1 MSRGGRERTRLNVAR
16 AVFVAAVIVAF
27 CSWAEVVALT
37 VILSVLL
44 AFLLDPLV
52 EILMKIRLPRAF
64 AALLVLLLASGV
76 LAGLGLL
83 TWSRLGRVADEW
95 PQYNAALQ
103 RAFTSVRQDAEH
115 VLNRVLRIPA
125 GETRDGLA
133 VLLAEQRS
141 LRSALLHG
149 LGSLYSVLWVA
160 TFVPFLVF
168 FMLSEK
174 PALWEASLGL
184 FPSRARPQ
192 ARRAFEELNRVLRGY
207 ILGNVIVIGVLVLA
221 NWLFFLLIGLDYPF
235 LSGVA
240 SGVVNLVPYFGAVLA
255 WVPPLLIGLSQW
267 HSVGPFLGVAVVL
280 TLFHLGAINALVPAL
295 VGRSVR
301 VNALSV
307 TLALLFWGWLW
318 GGIGLLLAIPIVA
331 VTKVVCDHVEPWR
344 PVGRWLGA

>member
-1 MSRGGRERTRLNVAR
+1 MV
-16 AVFVAAVIVAF
+16 VAF

-37 VILSVLL
+37 VILAVLL

-52 EILMKIRLPRAF
+52 ELFVRVRLPRAL
-64 AALLVLLLASGV
+64 AALLVLLLASGA

-83 TWSRLGRVADEW
+83 TWSRLSRVADEW
-95 PQYNAALQ
+95 PQYNATLQ
-103 RAFTSVRQDAEH
+103 SAFSSVRQDAEQI
-115 VLNRVLRIPA
+115 LDRVLRIPP

-141 LRSALLHG
+141 IRGALLRG
-149 LGSLYSVLWVA
+149 LGSLYSVLWVV

-174 PALWEASLGL
+174 PGLWEASLGL
-184 FPSRARPQ
+184 FAPRARPQ

-207 ILGNVIVIGVLVLA
+207 ILGSVVVIGVLVLA
-221 NWLFFLLIGLDYPF
+221 NWVFFLLIGLDYPF
-235 LSGVA
+235 LSAVA
-240 SGVVNLVPYFGAVLA
+240 SGVFNLVPYFGAVLA

-267 HSVGPFLGVAVVL
+267 HSAGPFVGVAAVL
-280 TLFHLGAINALVPAL
+280 TLFHVVTINALVPAL

-331 VTKVVCDHVEPWR
+331 VMKVVCDHVEVWR

>member
-1 MSRGGRERTRLNVAR
+1 LSRAGRERPRLDVAR
-16 AVFVAAVIVAF
+16 AVFVAAAIVAF
-27 CSWAEVVALT
+27 CYWAEVVALT

-52 EILMKIRLPRAF
+52 ELFMKVHLPRAL
-64 AALLVLLLASGV
+64 AALLVLLLVSGA

-83 TWSRLGRVADEW
+83 TWSRISRVADEW
-95 PQYNAALQ
+95 PQYSAALQ
-103 RAFTSVRQDAEH
+103 SAFTSVRRDAEQ
-115 VLNRVLRIPA
+115 VLSRVVRVPP
-125 GETRDGLA
+125 GESRGVA

-141 LRSALLHG
+141 LREVLLHG
-149 LGSLYSVLWVA
+149 LGSLGWVLWVLA
-160 TFVPFLVF
+160 FVPFLVF

-174 PALWEASLGL
+174 PGVWEASLGL

-207 ILGNVIVIGVLVLA
+207 ILGNLIVIAVLVLA

-235 LSGVA
+235 LSAVA

-267 HSVGPFLGVAVVL
+267 HAAGPFIGVAAVL
-280 TLFHLGAINALVPAL
+280 TAFHILTINALVPAIL
-295 VGRSVR
+295 GRTVR

-307 TLALLFWGWLW
+307 TLSILFWGWLW
-318 GGIGLLLAIPIVA
+318 GGIGFLLAIPIVA
-331 VTKVVCDHVEPWR
+331 VTKVLCDHVDPWQ

>member
-1 MSRGGRERTRLNVAR
+1 VSRAGRERTHLNVAR
-16 AVFVAAVIVAF
+16 AVFVGAVIVAF
-27 CSWAEVVALT
+27 CYWAEMVALT

-95 PQYNAALQ
+95 PQYSAALQ
-103 RAFTSVRQDAEH
+103 SAFASVRQDAGQILGH
-115 VLNRVLRIPA
+115 VLRIPPGQGSGA
-125 GETRDGLA
+125 A

-141 LRSALLHG
+141 LRDILLHG
-149 LGSLYSVLWVA
+149 LGSLYSMLWVT

-235 LSGVA
+235 LSAVA

-255 WVPPLLIGLSQW
+255 WVPPFLIGLSQW
-267 HSVGPFLGVAVVL
+267 HTVGPFLGVAAVL
-280 TLFHLGAINALVPAL
+280 TLFHLVTINALVPAL
-295 VGRSVR
+295 VGRTVH

-307 TLALLFWGWLW
+307 TLSILFWGWLW

-331 VTKVVCDHVEPWR
+331 VTKVLCDHVEPWR
-344 PVGRWLGA
+344 PLGRWLGA